1 MIHPGASLRHH
12 RMSPHFQGGVGYVK
26 RKVRLTEEQEE
37 TRLRGLRILARM
49 IVRAHLASLGEE
61 ACGEETDAR
70 RGVES
75 RNGRLPGTVPETELL
90 GRSGYHGT

>member
-1 MIHPGASLRHH
+1 M
-12 RMSPHFQGGVGYVK
+12 K
-26 RKVRLTEEQEE
+26 RKLRLTEEQEE

-75 RNGRLPGTVPETELL
+75 RNGRLHAPVREGKLL
-90 GRSGYHGT
+90 GRSGDHGT